1 MRKLL
6 YRRQPLRILRNEKQ
20 AERRQRGEDFQEEC
34 RLSWHQ
40 IPDLWRIRITD
51 GGKLGTRPADE
62 LVLLEHA
69 NLLCEEKRTDGDRFN
84 LAMLRTDQLKGLLK
98 FEQAL
103 ARNQGYVFVSF
114 LNDAVDVAYA
124 FRLVNALY
132 YMKKQGRQYITL
144 SEFKQ
149 GAIDSVQLPRI
160 LINGESGYDFK
171 GVVDFANNVK
181 K

>member
-6 YRRQPLRILRNEKQ
+6 YRRRPLRILRNEKQ
-20 AERRQRGEDFQEEC
+20 AERRQRGEDFQDEC

-40 IPDLWRIRITD
+40 IPNLWRIRITD

-62 LVLLEHA
+62 LILLEHA
-69 NLLCEEKRTDGDRFN
+69 NLLCEEKRTDSDRFT

-114 LNDAVDVAYA
+114 LNNAVDAAYA
-124 FRLVNALY
+124 FRLINALY
-132 YMKKQGRQYITL
+132 YMKERKRQYITL
-144 SEFKQ
+144 SELQQ
-149 GAIDSVQLPRI
+149 GVIDAVQLPRV
-160 LINGESGYDFK
+160 LINGERGYDFK
-171 GVVDFANNVK
+171 GVVDFANSIEQ
-181 K
+181 